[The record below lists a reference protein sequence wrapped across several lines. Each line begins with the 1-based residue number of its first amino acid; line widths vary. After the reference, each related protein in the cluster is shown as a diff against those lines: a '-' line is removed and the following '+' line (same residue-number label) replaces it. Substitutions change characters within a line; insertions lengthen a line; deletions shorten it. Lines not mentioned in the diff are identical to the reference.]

1 MPSLDKILGTATAA
15 LVLAVVPALSA
26 VAAPHAAGTTG
37 TRLAGCITWLDSAGP
52 AGAGRGHAKCDG
64 MGVYVRTTVH
74 CADGSSATSGWRWE
88 YNKAECPSAVK
99 ARSVSYQTK
108 K

>member
-1 MPSLDKILGTATAA
+1 MLSLDKILGTATAA

-26 VAAPHAAGTTG
+26 VAAPAAGTAD

-52 AGAGRGHAKCDG
+52 AGAGRGHAKCAG
-64 MGVYVRTTVH
+64 MGVYVRATVH

-88 YNKAECPSAVK
+88 YNKAECPTAVK